1 MSTRTKPTSSSP
13 TASFETAPTT
23 RKSARSKPVVSWKG
37 LNAGSDKQETKVLAE
52 QGISTE
58 TAGSEVSS
66 KEGTGNDKPT
76 TKGTSKKSENSF
88 KSVSESEVWRLRLER
103 ESTQPRRS
111 HLLPG
116 GTQVSPFSNLYYP
129 TPSARK

>member
-1 MSTRTKPTSSSP
+1 MSTLTNSTSINP
-13 TASFETAPTT
+13 TAPLESAPPT
-23 RKSARSKPVVSWKG
+23 RKSARSKPVVSWKC
-37 LNAGSDKQETKVLAE
+37 LNEKSDKNESKVFAK
-52 QGISTE
+52 QAISTG

-66 KEGTGNDKPT
+66 KQGTGSDKPT
-76 TKGTSKKSENSF
+76 KRTSKKSENSF

-111 HLLPG
+111 HLLPK